1 MKKNIAI
8 ITGGY
13 SAESTISLKSAE
25 TVYNHLDSDLYN
37 SLIVYIGKNSW
48 CIQKNKKKYIINK
61 ENFSVD
67 IGNKK
72 IQFDAVFMALH
83 GPPAENGEIQ
93 DYFDSLN
100 ISYTCCNAKIS
111 AITFNKYIC
120 NNKLKDLGLSC
131 AESYIYTK
139 KNKLNIDEII
149 SKVGLPCFVKP
160 NASGSSF
167 GVSKVNIREE
177 MKNAITKALL
187 HDSNVLI
194 EKFIDG
200 IEVSCGV
207 FDKYDSMQKD
217 IIEALPITEIVS
229 KNDFFDYKAK
239 YEGESEE
246 ITPARISDKLTQDI
260 QDITKRVYQDM
271 NLKGICRIDFIIMKG
286 KPYIIEINTIPGF
299 SSESIIPQQIKESG
313 YILGDFFAS
322 CLEKS
327 MNK

>member
-1 MKKNIAI
+1 MKNNIAI

-13 SAESTISLKSAE
+13 SAESTISLKSAK
-25 TVYNHLDSDLYN
+25 TVYRHLNSDMYH
-37 SLIVYIGKNSW
+37 SLIVYIEKNLWYS
-48 CIQKNKKKYIINK
+48 QKNNKKYIINRK
-61 ENFSVD
+61 DFSVN
-67 IGNKK
+67 IENTR
-72 IQFDAVFMALH
+72 IHFDAVFMALH

-100 ISYTCCNAKIS
+100 IPYTCCNAKIS

-120 NNKLKDLGLSC
+120 NNKLKYLGFSC

-149 SKVGLPCFVKP
+149 SKVGLPCFIKP
-160 NASGSSF
+160 NAAGSSF
-167 GVSKVNIREE
+167 GVSKVNIKEE
-177 MKNAITKALL
+177 IENAITKALL
-187 HDSNVLI
+187 HDSSVLI
-194 EKFIDG
+194 ESFIDG

-207 FDKYDSMQKD
+207 FDKYDSMQKI
-217 IIEALPITEIVS
+217 IIEALPVTEIVS
-229 KNDFFDYKAK
+229 NNDFFDYKAK

-246 ITPARISDKLTQDI
+246 ITPARISDKLKQNI
-260 QDITKRVYQDM
+260 QDITKKVYQQM
-271 NLKGICRIDFIIMKG
+271 NLKGICRIDFIIMKE
-286 KPYIIEINTIPGF
+286 KPYIIEINTIPGL

-313 YILGDFFAS
+313 YVLGDFFAS